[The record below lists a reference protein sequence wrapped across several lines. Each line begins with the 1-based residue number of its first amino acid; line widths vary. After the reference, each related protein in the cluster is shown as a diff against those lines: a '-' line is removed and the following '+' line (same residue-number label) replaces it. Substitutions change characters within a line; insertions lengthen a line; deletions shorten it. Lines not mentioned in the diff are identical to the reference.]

1 VYHIWILADLDICKG
16 DAESTMSKLSQFS
29 GSVFK
34 NIKANSPIIFSVAA
48 GVGTLTTAFL
58 VGKASFDAAN
68 MIRNDEEKNAPAVNP
83 RERLKDRTRLVWKL
97 YIPPAISTVSTI
109 VCIVGAKRME
119 AQKTLAAHA
128 ALAFTERAYSD
139 YRDKVVEEFGARKD
153 QSIRDKVVAEQ
164 VAINPPPSQ
173 EVLVTGP
180 GNVLCCELF
189 TMRYFACDMEKL
201 KRSVNELNSKLLKHD
216 YATLD
221 DFYYMIGL
229 AQTTVSGKL
238 GWTSDKLMELIFSTT
253 LSEDGRPCIT
263 FEYNY
268 TKTL

>member
-1 VYHIWILADLDICKG
+1 MKN
-16 DAESTMSKLSQFS
+16 LSQLT
-29 GSVFK
+29 GSVLK
-34 NIKANSPIIFSVAA
+34 SVKANSPLIFSVAA
-48 GVGTLTTAFL
+48 GVGTLATAFL

-68 MIRNDEEKNAPAVNP
+68 LIREHEDKNPPAINP
-83 RERLKDRTRLVWKL
+83 KERLKDRTRLVWKL
-97 YIPPAISTVSTI
+97 YIPSAIATTSTI
-109 VCIVGAKRME
+109 VCIAGAKRME

-139 YRDKVVEEFGARKD
+139 YRDKVVEEFGVRKD
-153 QSIRDKVVAEQ
+153 QSVRDKVVADQ
-164 VAINPPPSQ
+164 VKKDPPPS
-173 EVLVTGP
+173 ENILVTGP

-189 TMRYFACDMEKL
+189 TMRYFASDMEKL
-201 KRSVNELNSKLLKHD
+201 RRAQNELNSKLLKHD

-229 AQTTVSGKL
+229 AQTTASGQV
-238 GWTSDKLMELIFSTT
+238 GWESSKLMELTFSTT

>member
-1 VYHIWILADLDICKG
+1 MK
-16 DAESTMSKLSQFS
+16 SLSQFS
-29 GSVFK
+29 GSVLK
-34 NIKANSPIIFSVAA
+34 TIKANSPLIFSIAA
-48 GVGTLTTAFL
+48 GIGTLTTAVL

-68 MIRNDEEKNAPAVNP
+68 MIREHEEQNAPAVNP
-83 RERLKDRTRLVWKL
+83 KERLKDRTRLVWKL

-119 AQKTLAAHA
+119 TKKTLAANA
-128 ALAFTERAYSD
+128 ALAFTERAYSG
-139 YRDKVVEEFGARKD
+139 YRDKIIEEFGERKD
-153 QSIRDKVVAEQ
+153 QSVRDKVVAEQ
-164 VAINPPPSQ
+164 VAQKPPPSQ
-173 EVLVTGP
+173 ETLVIGP
-180 GNVLCCELF
+180 GSVLCCELF

-201 KRSVNELNSKLLKHD
+201 RRSVNELNARLLKHD

-229 AQTTVSGKL
+229 AQTTVSGKT

-268 TKTL
+268 TKQL

>member
-1 VYHIWILADLDICKG
+1 
-16 DAESTMSKLSQFS
+16 MSKVSQFS
-29 GSVFK
+29 GSILK
-34 NIKANSPIIFSVAA
+34 NIKANSPLIFSVAA
-48 GVGTLTTAFL
+48 GVGTLTTAYL
-58 VGKASFDAAN
+58 VGKASFEAAN
-68 MIRNDEEKNAPAVNP
+68 VIRDFEEQNPPAINP
-83 RERLKDRTRLVWKL
+83 RERLKERTQLVWRL
-97 YIPPAISTVSTI
+97 YIPSAIATSSTI
-109 VCIVGAKRME
+109 VCIIGAKRME
-119 AQKTLAAHA
+119 AKKTIAAQA
-128 ALAFTERAYSD
+128 VLAFTERAYSD
-139 YRDKVVEEFGARKD
+139 YRDKVIEEYGERKD

-164 VAINPPPSQ
+164 VVKKPPPSQ

-189 TMRYFACDMEKL
+189 TMRYFACDLEKL
-201 KRSVNELNSKLLKHD
+201 KRSVNELNARLLKHD

-229 AQTTVSGKL
+229 SQTTISGKL

-253 LSEDGRPCIT
+253 LSDDGRPCIT

>member
-1 VYHIWILADLDICKG
+1 
-16 DAESTMSKLSQFS
+16 MNKLSQFS
-29 GSVFK
+29 GSLLK
-34 NIKANSPIIFSVAA
+34 TIKANSPLIFSVAA

-68 MIRNDEEKNAPAVNP
+68 TIREYEENNAPAINP
-83 RERLKDRTRLVWKL
+83 KERLKDRTRLVWKL
-97 YIPPAISTVSTI
+97 YIPSTISTVSTI
-109 VCIVGAKRME
+109 VCIIGAKRME
-119 AQKTLAAHA
+119 AQKTIAAHA
-128 ALAFTERAYSD
+128 ALAFTERAYSE
-139 YRDKVVEEFGARKD
+139 YRDKVIEEFGVRKD

-164 VAINPPPSQ
+164 VTKNPPPSQ
-173 EVLVTGP
+173 DVLVTGP

-201 KRSVNELNSKLLKHD
+201 RRAQNDLNSKLLKHD

-229 AQTTVSGKL
+229 APTTASNNI